1 MEIYFIVTFVGELTV
16 LRGEQISKPGGGGH
30 FLIWH
35 IRVCAIRPSMFK
47 FIFDS
52 ACNRQVWEIFKYR
65 CLFAVLANIL
75 PMAYVFHETSEMY
88 SLLTQLNLVPGLLG

>member
-35 IRVCAIRPSMFK
+35 IQVCAIRPSMFK

-75 PMAYVFHETSEMY
+75 PMAYVFHETVIGSCMKRVKCTHY
-88 SLLTQLNLVPGLLG
+88 